1 MLGLKIIGVE
11 MFGFSKRNKVPETH
25 SVGQLKN
32 VTKVLII
39 DDEEPK
45 ELRDHLKKEGWK
57 NSYLNDLDA
66 LANKKLEDSQI
77 ICIDIMG
84 VGKKLQVKDG
94 MSLVIHIKEKYP
106 EKKIILYSS
115 VSKQD
120 IFSDALDYVDKRLRK
135 ESSLVPFSIAIEEM
149 AEKTFN
155 WNETIKY
162 AYSKVK
168 DLLGEEIEYDK
179 FKILAEK
186 SITKKGWD
194 EKIFV
199 KKSGVGLDVA
209 SKISSLV
216 ALAMV

>member
-1 MLGLKIIGVE
+1 
-11 MFGFSKRNKVPETH
+11 MFGFLNGNKVPETL
-25 SVGQLKN
+25 SIEQLKK

-45 ELRDHLKKEGWK
+45 ELRDHLRKEGWK
-57 NSYLNDLDA
+57 NCYLNDLDA
-66 LANKKLEDSQI
+66 LSNKKLEDSQI

-84 VGKKLQVKDG
+84 VGKKLQVDDG
-94 MSLVIHIKEKYP
+94 MGLVIHIKEKYP

-120 IFSDALDYVDKRLRK
+120 IFSEALDYVDKRLRK
-135 ESSLVPFSIAIEEM
+135 ESSLVPFSIAVEEM

-168 DLLGEEIEYDK
+168 DMLGEKIDYEQ
-179 FKILAEK
+179 FKIAAEK

-194 EKIFV
+194 KGKFM
-199 KKSGVGLDVA
+199 KGSGVGLDVA
-209 SKISSLV
+209 SKIASLV
-216 ALAMV
+216 ALAMA